1 MTKVYHQNRLHNAK
15 NPNQGDAKRVLC
27 VCSAGLLRSP
37 TAAFVLSQA
46 PFNFNT
52 RAVGAHMEWAL
63 IPIDDVLIEWADE
76 IVCMQE
82 AHEELIQS
90 RHIIPQ
96 DKRIFVLDIP
106 DIYERMDPELQRII
120 AERYMEVSDY
130 GRSEGP
136 I

>member
-1 MTKVYHQNRLHNAK
+1 MTKVYTQNRLHNAK
-15 NPNQGDAKRVLC
+15 NPNQGTAKRVLC

-37 TAAFVLSQA
+37 TAAFVLASP

-63 IPIDDVLIEWADE
+63 IPIDDTLIHWADE
-76 IVCMQE
+76 IVVMQE
-82 AHEELIQS
+82 MHEELITS

-96 DKRIFVLDIP
+96 EKRIFVLDIP
-106 DIYERMDPELQRII
+106 DIYERMDPELQELIKT
-120 AERYMEVSDY
+120 RYMEVSDY